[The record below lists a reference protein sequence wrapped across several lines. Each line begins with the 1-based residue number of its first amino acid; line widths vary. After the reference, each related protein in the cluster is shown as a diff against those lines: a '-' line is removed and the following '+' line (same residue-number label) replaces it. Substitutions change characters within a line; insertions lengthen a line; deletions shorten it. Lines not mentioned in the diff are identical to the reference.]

1 MSRVFSTYVELVS
14 AVGEHLGYSDWV
26 TIDQQR
32 INAFAEATGDRQ
44 WIHVDP
50 VRAAEGPFGA
60 TVAHG
65 YLTLSVVPALVAS
78 LVEYAGW
85 SVKINYG
92 SNKVRFPQPV
102 VVDSRVRAGVEI
114 ADVTAVPAGTQ
125 VTVKV
130 TVEIEDASG
139 HRRAKPALVAEV
151 LTLLVA

>member
-1 MSRVFSTYVELVS
+1 MTRVFTTYDELAG
-14 AVGEHLGYSDWV
+14 AVGKHLGYSDWV

-32 INAFAEATGDRQ
+32 IDTFADATGDHQ

-50 VRAAEGPFGA
+50 VRAAQGPFGA

-65 YLTLSVVPALVAS
+65 YLTLSLVPALVAS

-102 VVDSRVRAGVEI
+102 LVDSRARAGVEI
-114 ADVTAVPAGTQ
+114 AAVSAVPAGTQ
-125 VTVKV
+125 VTIRV
-130 TVEIEDASG
+130 TVEIEDRHG
-139 HRRAKPALVAEV
+139 ERQAKPALVAEV
-151 LTLLVA
+151 LTLLA